1 MELTVASFA
10 LAPRR
15 RWWEVRPALLV
26 ALALSSAVHFA
37 ISLLPDEL
45 PTAPDPTPLSASIR
59 ELPPPPTP
67 KAVPA
72 PVKPRPRRPAPPA
85 PAPSPVETPAEETV
99 AEAPQAEA
107 SKTAATEPAPPAE
120 APATAAPPEP
130 AVLAEEVSAPA
141 EAAPAKV
148 LPPRVD
154 LSYKVLYGA
163 GFHVGTLT
171 YRFEHADN
179 RYTISTI
186 GEARGLAALF
196 VRGQGRVQSRGVI
209 TGQGLQPTTL
219 EVDRFNKRGSE
230 RAEFDWETGIATL
243 HEDKVAPLELPT
255 FDPLTMMWQF
265 YFQPP
270 EGATQT
276 FALATTRRVNR
287 VTVRRERTE
296 TIEWNGEKLDT
307 EVWHRTSEDG
317 KTEAY
322 VWLAPGL
329 RWIPVKVRAEHATR
343 GAVEAVLDAIRVDE
357 PLAQAPEK

>member
-1 MELTVASFA
+1 MELTADSLVF
-10 LAPRR
+10 APRQP
-15 RWWEVRPALLV
+15 WWHVRPALLV
-26 ALALSSAVHFA
+26 ALGLSAAVHFA

-45 PTAPDPTPLSASIR
+45 PTTPDPTPLSASIR
-59 ELPPPPTP
+59 ELPPPPLPQAGAAPAKP
-67 KAVPA
+67 KPRRAPAPVPA
-72 PVKPRPRRPAPPA
+72 PVEAPAEQVATGTQKADEPPAATAEPA
-85 PAPSPVETPAEETV
+85 PAAELPAEV
-99 AEAPQAEA
+99 G
-107 SKTAATEPAPPAE
+107 
-120 APATAAPPEP
+120 PPEP
-130 AVLAEEVSAPA
+130 AVLAEDVTAPA
-141 EAAPAKV
+141 EAAPTKV

-154 LSYKVLYGA
+154 LTYRVIYGA

-196 VRGQGRVQSRGVI
+196 VRGQGRVQSRGLI
-209 TGQGLQPTTL
+209 TASGLQPTTL
-219 EVDRFNKRGSE
+219 EVDRFNQRGIE
-230 RAEFDWETGIATL
+230 RAEFDWESGIATL
-243 HEDKVAPLELPT
+243 HENKIAPLELPT

-270 EGATQT
+270 EGGSQT

-307 EVWHRTSEDG
+307 EVWQRTSEDG
-317 KTEAY
+317 KTEAH
-322 VWLAPGL
+322 VWLAPSL

-343 GAVEAVLDAIRVDE
+343 GTVEAVLDAIRVDE
-357 PLAQAPEK
+357 PVAQAPAK

>member
-1 MELTVASFA
+1 MMELTADTLAFA
-10 LAPRR
+10 PLR
-15 RWWEVRPALLV
+15 RWWYVRPALLV
-26 ALALSSAVHFA
+26 ALALSAAVHFA

-45 PTAPDPTPLSASIR
+45 PDTPDPTPLSASIR
-59 ELPPPPTP
+59 ELPPPPSPVAKPGPP
-67 KAVPA
+67 KPKPRRASPPTPA
-72 PVKPRPRRPAPPA
+72 PVVAPPEPVVA
-85 PAPSPVETPAEETV
+85 EQAPVE
-99 AEAPQAEA
+99 
-107 SKTAATEPAPPAE
+107 AA
-120 APATAAPPEP
+120 ATAAAEPAQAVEPPAAVGPPEP
-130 AVLAEEVSAPA
+130 AVLAEEV
-141 EAAPAKV
+141 AAPAAEVAPQKV

-196 VRGQGRVQSRGVI
+196 VRGQGRVRSSGLI
-209 TGQGLQPTTL
+209 TANGLQPTTL
-219 EVDRFNKRGSE
+219 EVDRFNERGRE

-243 HEDKVAPLELPT
+243 HEDKVAALELPT

-265 YFQPP
+265 YFHPP
-270 EGATQT
+270 EGGTQT

-296 TIEWNGEKLDT
+296 TIEWGDKPLDT

-317 KTEAY
+317 KTEAH
-322 VWLAPGL
+322 VWLAPSL

-343 GAVEAVLDAIRVDE
+343 GTVEAVLHEIRVDE
-357 PLAQAPEK
+357 PQAQAEEK

>member
-15 RWWEVRPALLV
+15 RWWDVRPALLV

-45 PTAPDPTPLSASIR
+45 PTVPDPTPLSASIR

-67 KAVPA
+67 KAG
-72 PVKPRPRRPAPPA
+72 PA
-85 PAPSPVETPAEETV
+85 PARPKPRRAAPAPIPAPTEAPVEEAVSEASQ
-99 AEAPQAEA
+99 AEAPKAAELA
-107 SKTAATEPAPPAE
+107 PTQEAPTTAAA
-120 APATAAPPEP
+120 PEP

-154 LSYKVLYGA
+154 LTYKVLYGA

-179 RYTISTI
+179 RYTISTL

-209 TGQGLQPTTL
+209 TGNGLQPLLL
-219 EVDRFNKRGSE
+219 EVDRFNERGRE

-270 EGATQT
+270 DGTAQT

-296 TIEWNGEKLDT
+296 TIEWNGEKLAT
-307 EVWHRTSEDG
+307 EVWHRTSDDG

-343 GAVEAVLDAIRVDE
+343 GTVEAVLDAIRVDE
-357 PLAQAPEK
+357 PLAQAPDK